1 MKAPIRKLGNSH
13 GVIIPK
19 MLLAVAGIQ
28 DEADMAIEKGVIV
41 LRKPRKGVRAGW
53 VEASRRI
60 ADANEDTMV
69 WPELVGTNAWGLD
82 WP

>member
-19 MLLAVAGIQ
+19 ALLAAAGIQ
-28 DEADMAIEKGVIV
+28 DEADMVVEKGVIV

-53 VEASRRI
+53 AGASRRI
-60 ADANEDTMV
+60 ADAKQDVMV
-69 WPELVGTNAWGLD
+69 WPELTGANGWGLD
-82 WP
+82 WS